1 MLSYEAAVNML
12 DDAVV
17 MAMAGIGLYSHMD
30 AYSAAVIVG
39 KVVKMCYQF
48 YLEGWMFQE
57 QGQSVFELYYPPQDG
72 TVEG

>member
-39 KVVKMCYQF
+39 KIVKMCYQF
-48 YLEGWMFQE
+48 YLEGFMFQE
-57 QGQSVFELYYPPQDG
+57 
-72 TVEG
+72 